1 MKIFHGKRKVLTIKL
16 TNKTIFL
23 KCLLSSRISTFDE
36 RRCVLKHRD
45 QLSNTEISSQ
55 SKRSFPN
62 NLSLLFLTFR
72 ILRAPD
78 GLSILVQDQVTFV
91 CHGQTHLVGVRFIP
105 GDRGP
110 HGFPL
115 LGVHN
120 QVVVL
125 LQQNSDSPIVSR
137 VGMPAWRPL
146 VDDKIAVILGLVGI
160 KLRSY
165 CKVSK
170 EPPLLFFFFF

>member
-1 MKIFHGKRKVLTIKL
+1 MKIFHGKRKLLTIKL

-23 KCLLSSRISTFDE
+23 KSLLSSRISTYDE

-45 QLSNTEISSQ
+45 QLSNIEISSQ

-62 NLSLLFLTFR
+62 NISTLFLTFR

-91 CHGQTHLVGVRFIP
+91 CHGQTHLAGVRFIP

-146 VDDKIAVILGLVGI
+146 VDDKIAVILGLVEI
-160 KLRSY
+160 KSQSY
-165 CKVSK
+165 YKVSK
-170 EPPLLFFFFF
+170 EPPPFFF